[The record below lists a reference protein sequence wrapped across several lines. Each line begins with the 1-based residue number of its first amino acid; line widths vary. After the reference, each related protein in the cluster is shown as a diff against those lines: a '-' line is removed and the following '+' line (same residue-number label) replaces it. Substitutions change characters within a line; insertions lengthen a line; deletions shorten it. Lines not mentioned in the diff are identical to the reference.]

1 MNTDYQYGFTFHIIF
16 SAEDNGWGCS
26 AYRFDTDE
34 FVDLGLHPT
43 KEIAVEFF
51 YSRGLEFKVL

>member
-1 MNTDYQYGFTFHIIF
+1 MSNDYQYGFTFHIIF

-34 FVDLGLHPT
+34 FVDLGVHGS
-43 KEIAVEFF
+43 KDSAVKFF
-51 YSRGLEFKVL
+51 RDRGLSFKIL